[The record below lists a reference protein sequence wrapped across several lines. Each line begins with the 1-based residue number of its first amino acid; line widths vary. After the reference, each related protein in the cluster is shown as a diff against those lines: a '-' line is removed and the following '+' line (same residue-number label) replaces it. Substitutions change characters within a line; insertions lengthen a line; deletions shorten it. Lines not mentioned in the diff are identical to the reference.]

1 MKLNLNMDK
10 NEVIN
15 SYIQGLKNG
24 TVSTIGNFIQ
34 EEFSVEG
41 SDVQRIEDELY
52 HEIFSSDYYELLINK
67 SSETKSGTT
76 AFFALTSEA
85 ARALRKFST
94 LQEYCDSKSE
104 LSTNRSQ
111 NITFNA
117 PVSVSNSNFLSD
129 HSSVTTSDEALLQ
142 LENMITLLENNQ
154 KIDAL
159 LKAKLMEMNTDLQEM
174 INKSKTSNLPIID
187 NLISLAAN
195 LTSLFPLIK

>member
-1 MKLNLNMDK
+1 MDY

-15 SYIQGLKNG
+15 SYILGLKNR
-24 TVSTIGNFIQ
+24 TASTIGNFIQ
-34 EEFSVEG
+34 KNYSVDG
-41 SDVQRIEDELY
+41 KDVQRTVNELY
-52 HEIFSSDYYELLINK
+52 HEIYSSDYYELLIDKSKENK
-67 SSETKSGTT
+67 DGIV
-76 AFFALTSEA
+76 AYFDLTPEA
-85 ARALRKFST
+85 AKALRKFST